1 VRSAPS
7 LLVGVLDS
15 HGGDRRSWHVAS
27 RQAATDLVVEPVQAS
42 HVVIIDIPGAR
53 DLDRHRLPISA
64 LDDDVDLATAVSIDG
79 QL

>member
-1 VRSAPS
+1 
-7 LLVGVLDS
+7 
-15 HGGDRRSWHVAS
+15 
-27 RQAATDLVVEPVQAS
+27 
-42 HVVIIDIPGAR
+42 VIIDIPGAR